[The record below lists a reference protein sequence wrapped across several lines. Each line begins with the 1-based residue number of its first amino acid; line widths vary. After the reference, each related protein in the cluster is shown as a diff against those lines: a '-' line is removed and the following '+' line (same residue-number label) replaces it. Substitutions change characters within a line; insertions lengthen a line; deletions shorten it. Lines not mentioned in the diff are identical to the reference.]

1 MTNAINNASSII
13 AEKNKQDEIKDSCIS
28 KLIDLSEKQNELI
41 FATRKRLFQLEK
53 TQNRDCRVLI
63 TLIGCLCVLSILMCL
78 EFGGF
83 TW

>member
-1 MTNAINNASSII
+1 MTNATNNASSMS
-13 AEKNKQDEIKDSCIS
+13 AKDECIS

-53 TQNRDCRVLI
+53 TQNRDCKVLI
-63 TLIGCLCVLSILMCL
+63 TLIGCLCVISILMCL

>member
-1 MTNAINNASSII
+1 MTNATNEASSMS
-13 AEKNKQDEIKDSCIS
+13 AKDSCIS

-41 FATRKRLFQLEK
+41 FATRKRLFQLEQ
-53 TQNRDCRVLI
+53 TQNQDTKVLI
-63 TLIGCLCVLSILMCL
+63 TCIGLVCVVCVLMCL

>member
-1 MTNAINNASSII
+1 MSA
-13 AEKNKQDEIKDSCIS
+13 KDKVIT
-28 KLIDLSEKQNELI
+28 KLIDLSEKQNDLI

-53 TQNRDCRVLI
+53 TQNRDCKVLI

-83 TW
+83 QW